1 MERPLAS
8 SSISDRELGLPQEL
22 EEMRH
27 RGHRGGIINPH
38 RAFLRVHPTLFD
50 GAISGLLVLG
60 FTLAWIRLLP
70 LVGAFWGWVFRL
82 WNRWLGLNADIMM
95 VPQRWAPRVHFS
107 LPFISLSAG
116 GVSTTVWTITAA
128 VTLAIFLS
136 TQLASEEYIG
146 WFYIVRAMVFIQ
158 GSALLYFA
166 VAAARFPHDVPT
178 YTIGMLAF
186 GVILIGLVPAVLG
199 LTFYMFDF
207 PAWKKFALTLMI
219 MGYLVL
225 FIPLQYL
232 LQAWLLHRSILFMP
246 ALYFI
251 GGPFLDVL
259 IFVCLYSWGMSWQSR
274 PAASYR

>member
-1 MERPLAS
+1 MAS
-8 SSISDRELGLPQEL
+8 SSISNRELQLPQEL
-22 EEMRH
+22 EELRH
-27 RGHRGGIINPH
+27 RGHRGGLIIPH

-50 GAISGLLVLG
+50 GAVSALLVIG
-60 FTLAWIRLLP
+60 STLAWVRALP
-70 LVGAFWGWVFRL
+70 LVGNFWGWMFRV
-82 WNRWLGLNADIMM
+82 WDRWLGLNADILM

-107 LPFISLSAG
+107 LPFIVLPAG
-116 GVSTTVWTITAA
+116 GITTTVWTLSAA
-128 VTLAIFLS
+128 ATLAVFLA

-146 WFYIVRAMVFIQ
+146 WLYIVRAIVFIQ

-178 YTIGMLAF
+178 YTTGMLSF

-207 PAWKKFALTLMI
+207 SVWKKLALTVAI
-219 MGYLVL
+219 MSYLVL

-232 LQAWLLHRSILFMP
+232 FHAWLLHVSILFMP
-246 ALYFI
+246 VLYFV

-274 PAASYR
+274 PATSRP